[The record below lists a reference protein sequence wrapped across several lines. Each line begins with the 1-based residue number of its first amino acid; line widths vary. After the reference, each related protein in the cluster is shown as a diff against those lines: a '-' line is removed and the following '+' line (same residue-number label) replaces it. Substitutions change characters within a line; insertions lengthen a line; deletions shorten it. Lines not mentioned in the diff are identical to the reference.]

1 MNILIE
7 DAETQEFLASAGG
20 WTKKPDKGA
29 KFPTTRAALAAAK
42 TEPIGKFNIVR
53 YFAETEQLINMDHGR
68 GKRT

>member
-7 DAETQEFLASAGG
+7 DAETQEFLATAGG

-29 KFPTTRAALAAAK
+29 KFATTRAAFAAAK

-53 YFAETEQLINMDHGR
+53 YFAGTEQLVNMDHGT
-68 GKRT
+68 GKRA